1 MIMKKSIT
9 TTFVVVCLI
18 FTSSLSAQKFSSLD
32 KSPLDAAS
40 YPSSYKISDKLVKV
54 TYSRPQLKGRSVSEL
69 APAGEVW
76 RTGANEAVEI
86 SFYKDV
92 SFGGAVVKAG
102 TYSLFSIPGEKE
114 WTIILNKN
122 LNQWGAYTYDE
133 AADVV
138 RVKANPS
145 TDKVSLEEFSMTFN
159 DTAVGP
165 ELVIGWGT
173 VRVAVPVTESK

>member
-1 MIMKKSIT
+1 MKKIIT
-9 TTFVVVCLI
+9 STFLLFCLI

-40 YPSSYKISDKLVKV
+40 YPSSYKISDKLAKV
-54 TYSRPQLKGRSVSEL
+54 TYSRPQLKGRAVSEL

-92 SFGGAVVKAG
+92 RFGGADVKAG
-102 TYSLFSIPGEKE
+102 TYSFFSIPGEKE

-122 LNQWGAYTYDE
+122 LNQWGAYTYAE

-138 RVKANPS
+138 RVKATAS
-145 TDKVSLEEFSMTFN
+145 KDKESLEEFSMIFN

-165 ELVIGWGT
+165 ELIMGWGT
-173 VRVAVPVTESK
+173 IRVAVPVTESM

>member
-40 YPSSYKISDKLVKV
+40 YPSSYKISDKLAKV

-102 TYSLFSIPGEKE
+102 AYSLFKTVAKFNNLLISI
-114 WTIILNKN
+114 I
-122 LNQWGAYTYDE
+122 
-133 AADVV
+133 
-138 RVKANPS
+138 
-145 TDKVSLEEFSMTFN
+145 
-159 DTAVGP
+159 
-165 ELVIGWGT
+165 
-173 VRVAVPVTESK
+173 